1 MQAEQEK
8 LALSLRAKELE
19 GECEKQSLDVKAL
32 HEQVRTREG
41 DWKKD
46 VEALE
51 KQVSEGQENHIK
63 LVEVCARVN
72 VFVCMRSIS
81 PR

>member
-1 MQAEQEK
+1 MQAEQEIQ
-8 LALSLRAKELE
+8 ALSLRAQELE
-19 GECEKQSLDVKAL
+19 GDCEKQSLDVKAL
-32 HEQVRTREG
+32 NEQLRTREG

-63 LVEVCARVN
+63 LVEVCVHVN
-72 VFVCMRSIS
+72 VFVCMRSIL